1 MSNLFRSAIVV
12 AALLASFP
20 ALSKE
25 PFPADAGKVV
35 AMTQNLYVGA
45 DIFRVFTV
53 PPALIPL
60 EIAAIFQTVQA
71 TDFAA
76 RAEAI
81 ADEVARTR
89 PDLIGLQEVSLIRL
103 QSPGDFLLGNPTPAT
118 AVAFDYLEILVLALA
133 DRGLDY
139 EIAGIVE
146 NTDVELP
153 MLTPTGL
160 DDIRLTDHDVILA
173 RAGVE
178 TANPIA
184 VNYAVAVVLNLGGI
198 PIVFKR
204 GFVAVDATVA
214 KRTHRFVNTHLEVG
228 AFGPLVQGAQAQ
240 ELIATLAAETLPVIL
255 VGDFNA
261 EPGDPVYLNLVNAGY
276 QDAWMLRQGPFEPGF
291 TCCQAETLDN
301 PGSLHDR
308 RIDFI
313 FVGHDDLGPVQAGT
327 LGDEQSDRTAGD
339 LWPSDHA
346 GIAARLKLQGLKR

>member
-1 MSNLFRSAIVV
+1 MNIVSRMAAII
-12 AALLASFP
+12 AAVLALSP
-20 ALSKE
+20 ALAKE
-25 PFPADAGKVV
+25 PFPANAGKVV

-45 DIFRVFTV
+45 DIFRVFGV

-60 EIAAIFQTVQA
+60 EIAAIFQTVQD

-103 QSPGDFLLGNPTPAT
+103 QSPGDFFLGNPIPAT
-118 AVAFDYLEILVLALA
+118 DVAFDYLEILLLALA

-153 MLTPTGL
+153 MLQPTGL

-173 RAGVE
+173 RSGVA
-178 TANPIA
+178 TANPTA
-184 VNYAVAVVLNLGGI
+184 VNSAVAVVLNLGGI
-198 PIVFKR
+198 PIEFKR

-214 KRTHRFVNTHLEVG
+214 KRTHRFVNTHLEVA

-255 VGDFNA
+255 VGDFNV
-261 EPGDPVYLNLVNAGY
+261 EPGDPVYANLVNAGY
-276 QDAWMLRQGPFEPGF
+276 QDAWVLRQGPFEPGF
-291 TCCQAETLDN
+291 TCCQSETLDN
-301 PGSLHDR
+301 AASLHDR

-313 FVGHDDLGPVQAGT
+313 FVGHDAVGPVQAET
-327 LGDEQSDRTAGD
+327 LGDEQTDRTPSG
-339 LWPSDHA
+339 LWLSDHA
-346 GIAARLKLQGLKR
+346 GVAAKIKLLGLRN